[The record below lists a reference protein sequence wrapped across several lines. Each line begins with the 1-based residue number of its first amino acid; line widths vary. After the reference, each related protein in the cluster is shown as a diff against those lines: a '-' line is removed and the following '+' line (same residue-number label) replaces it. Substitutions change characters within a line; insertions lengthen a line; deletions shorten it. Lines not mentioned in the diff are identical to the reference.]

1 MKKKNYRQ
9 IIDLFIFPINII
21 FKLPLVYR
29 HDRFLI
35 LKYNLFTKIFR
46 LYQMTCNISKIEM
59 LKIHLTLT
67 YVENQIDFIDVMLL
81 SLSFGLLYFAY
92 HL

>member
-1 MKKKNYRQ
+1 
-9 IIDLFIFPINII
+9 
-21 FKLPLVYR
+21 
-29 HDRFLI
+29 
-35 LKYNLFTKIFR
+35 
-46 LYQMTCNISKIEM
+46 MTCNISKIEM

-67 YVENQIDFIDVMLL
+67 YVEKQIDFIDVILL